1 MKFSSS
7 KQWILAGVTSSGH
20 GCARAGYAGVY
31 TRVAFYSDWISA
43 ITSIDDPI
51 NDPIFTADETLDNIF
66 LDDSEFNICSR
77 YHSSPL
83 LFIVVSTCL
92 SLYSM

>member
-7 KQWILAGVTSSGH
+7 KQWILAGMTSSGH

-51 NDPIFTADETLDNIF
+51 NDPIFTADETLDNI
-66 LDDSEFNICSR
+66 CSR

-83 LFIVVSTCL
+83 LFIVVSTYL